1 MSSLP
6 NSKPSFLHAAR
17 NCSALVLA
25 GAMVLPM
32 TPVLAQDAAPAA
44 NAPVANAPAANTP
57 AAQDVTAEPS
67 FTVDYGE
74 YDLLDGRDYFRKESD
89 ALYTGE
95 YNEMKVSGSGF
106 TKEWREQHGT
116 VVIYIAATQ
125 DRPGNVEPSTSM
137 LRFEEGKDFTIEDDG
152 TFDAYLKIK
161 PDILESYYPLTEY
174 SPNMTLEKVRYEV
187 GILADPKGQP
197 QSTIQDIWARKNV
210 VAHQNLNAKDY
221 RPGTFSPMFKYD
233 ALKDTTKDQELLIQ
247 GVGFNGDLPG
257 AKGMMYLIREKGTG
271 SPVLAMSDMKY
282 YQYDKENYT
291 NFLEGG
297 FAFITIK
304 IPANTLD
311 PSKEYVIEARSDYGY
326 VSQPNDRPLLI
337 PIVGLAPEH
346 RGGYLGSLDLKFEG
360 IHQFTL
366 ANPHDVRREYFSPSL
381 TDEEEKQ
388 PATRGELV
396 SLLYEKSDSPK
407 VDLPEVS
414 PWPDVKTDDPNY
426 AAYIWARKKGVTFG
440 WSDGKFHAD
449 AGISRATVAALTY
462 RAAGSPAV
470 QGVSSFPDVKPDSA
484 FYREILWATQ
494 QGIINPDNGMFEAS
508 QTVNRLELAWMMYYF
523 LTEVTH
529 PELLD

>member
-106 TKEWREQHGT
+106 TKEWREKHGT

-161 PDILESYYPLTEY
+161 PDILESYYPLKEY
-174 SPNMTLEKVRYEV
+174 SPDTTLEKVRYEI
-187 GILADPKGQP
+187 GILAEPKGQP

-210 VAHQNLNAKDY
+210 VAHQGLNAKDY
-221 RPGTFSPMFKYD
+221 HPGTFSPMFKYD

-247 GVGFNGDLPG
+247 GVGFNGDLAG
-257 AKGMMYLIREKGTG
+257 SKGMMYLIREKSTG

-297 FAFITIK
+297 FAFVTIK

-311 PSKEYVIEARSDYGY
+311 PSKQYVIEARSDYGY
-326 VSQPNDRPLLI
+326 ASETDKTLITPL
-337 PIVGLAPEH
+337 VGYAPEH
-346 RGGYLGSLDLKFEG
+346 RGGYLASLDLKFEG
-360 IHQFTL
+360 VHQFTL
-366 ANPHDVRREYFSPSL
+366 ANPRDVRRETFSTNL
-381 TDEEEKQ
+381 YGDEDKQ

-396 SLLYEKSDSPK
+396 SYLYRLKESPK
-407 VDLPEVS
+407 VDLPAVS

-426 AAYIWARKKGVTFG
+426 AAYIWAREKGVTFG

-449 AGISRATVAALTY
+449 AGISNATVAALTY
-462 RAAGSPAV
+462 RAAGSPEV
-470 QGVSSFPDVKPDSA
+470 QGVSSFPNITPSSA
-484 FYREILWATQ
+484 FYREILWVTQ
-494 QGIINPDNGMFEAS
+494 QSIINPGGGVFDSAS
-508 QTVNRLELAWMMYYF
+508 PVTRGELEWMMYYF
-523 LTEVTH
+523 STRFLH
-529 PELLD
+529 PEQN

>member
-6 NSKPSFLHAAR
+6 NSKSSFLHAAR

-32 TPVLAQDAAPAA
+32 TPVLAQDAAPTANAPAA
-44 NAPVANAPAANTP
+44 NAPVANTP
-57 AAQDVTAEPS
+57 ATQDVTAEPS
-67 FTVDYGE
+67 FTVNYGE
-74 YDLLDGRDYFRKESD
+74 YDYFEGRDYFRKESD

-95 YNEMKVSGSGF
+95 YNEMTVKGTGF

-152 TFDAYLKIK
+152 TFDAYLKIA
-161 PDILESYYPLTEY
+161 PNTVESYYPLKEY
-174 SPNMTLEKVRYEV
+174 SPDMTLEKVRYEI
-187 GILADPKGQP
+187 GILAEPKGQP

-221 RPGTFSPMFKYD
+221 HPGTFSPMFKYD

-247 GVGFNGDLPG
+247 GVGFNGHLPG

-271 SPVLAMSDMKY
+271 SPVLVMSDMKY
-282 YQYDKENYT
+282 YQYDKETYSNT
-291 NFLEGG
+291 LEGG
-297 FAFITIK
+297 FAFVTIK

-360 IHQFTL
+360 VHQFTL
-366 ANPHDVRREYFSPSL
+366 ANPHDVQREYFSTYL
-381 TDEEEKQ
+381 TGEEQKQ

-396 SLLYEKSDSPK
+396 SYLYKLKDSPK
-407 VDLPEVS
+407 VNLPEVS

-426 AAYIWARKKGVTFG
+426 AAYIWAREKGVTFG

-449 AGISRATVAALTY
+449 AGISNATVAALTY
-462 RAAGSPAV
+462 RAAGSPEV
-470 QGVSSFPDVKPDSA
+470 QGVSSFPNITPDSA
-484 FYREILWATQ
+484 FYREILWVTQ
-494 QGIINPDNGMFEAS
+494 QSIINPDNGMFDSTHPVTRGE
-508 QTVNRLELAWMMYYF
+508 LEWMMYYF
-523 LTEVTH
+523 STRFLH
-529 PELLD
+529 PENN